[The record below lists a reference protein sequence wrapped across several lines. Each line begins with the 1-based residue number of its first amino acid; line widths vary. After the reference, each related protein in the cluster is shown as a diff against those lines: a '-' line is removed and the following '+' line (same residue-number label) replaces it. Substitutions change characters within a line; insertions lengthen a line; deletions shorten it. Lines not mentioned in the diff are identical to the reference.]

1 MKQDLTIK
9 SDHIEIFTSNATGT
23 LSGKIAGKF
32 LQVLIQIILARS
44 LGAESYGVYSIGW
57 VAFTL
62 LGSIAPLGMDNG
74 VIHFASEHRHAD
86 KPFVA
91 YIVRN
96 IQVLSAI
103 SGSMVGISML
113 VLAPRIAGAF
123 EIPQL
128 AIVLQIFGI
137 TLPLYST
144 LRVTSA
150 AISLSQQIK
159 YAILAE
165 DIVQPLV
172 NILLLV
178 IVSLAGWGVLGAT
191 IAVIISFLVA
201 LAVALQFAIRLFP
214 TTNSNFYTKRFN
226 TINLLRFSVPTFVAS
241 LFIIFIISGNRLLL
255 GYFKSPVDAG
265 IFQAVSQASIVFT
278 VILSGLNVIFAP
290 LIADLYHTAELDRLN
305 ELFKISTKWGLYI
318 SIPLFLLIVFFPKD
332 IIYVI
337 FGQEYVAGTFSLIV
351 LSISQLI
358 NAGTGAVGLL
368 LVMTGKQKDWLFIT
382 FGTFI
387 ITSFISIL
395 VIPIWGLNGAAV
407 TTAVGT
413 SFVFIFSLFRVL
425 ATLKL
430 WPYDLRYLKGLAATS
445 MTAIVL
451 FILTLLNLRSPLLKI
466 SIAGV
471 ACVLVFSLTLT
482 LLKLDPEDL
491 KVFGQYY
498 EKLFRQNIE

>member
-1 MKQDLTIK
+1 
-9 SDHIEIFTSNATGT
+9 
-23 LSGKIAGKF
+23 
-32 LQVLIQIILARS
+32 
-44 LGAESYGVYSIGW
+44 
-57 VAFTL
+57 
-62 LGSIAPLGMDNG
+62 
-74 VIHFASEHRHAD
+74 
-86 KPFVA
+86 
-91 YIVRN
+91 
-96 IQVLSAI
+96 
-103 SGSMVGISML
+103 
-113 VLAPRIAGAF
+113 
-123 EIPQL
+123 
-128 AIVLQIFGI
+128 
-137 TLPLYST
+137 
-144 LRVTSA
+144 
-150 AISLSQQIK
+150 
-159 YAILAE
+159 
-165 DIVQPLV
+165 
-172 NILLLV
+172 
-178 IVSLAGWGVLGAT
+178 
-191 IAVIISFLVA
+191 
-201 LAVALQFAIRLFP
+201 
-214 TTNSNFYTKRFN
+214 
-226 TINLLRFSVPTFVAS
+226 
-241 LFIIFIISGNRLLL
+241 
-255 GYFKSPVDAG
+255 
-265 IFQAVSQASIVFT
+265 
-278 VILSGLNVIFAP
+278 VIFAP